1 MFNNDA
7 EYARSRIVSS
17 YMKGKDKGFY
27 KILDIVSRNNE
38 LDKAVISATDEA
50 GALVNLTIDQ
60 LDFSIGKLGY
70 LNDAL
75 SGAAMFISRLPIRRD
90 FRQGLRSGQ
99 LSYIRN
105 GSYNPLSDNWMQA
118 NVKNISKCLWNEY
131 PDLDTVIELS
141 EEYNGDIAF
150 SKNFALSSK
159 YKLLYKG
166 FTVGDLTKE
175 DKFKLGKQFN
185 FIEEEFTKEVG
196 NDKLSR

>member
-1 MFNNDA
+1 
-7 EYARSRIVSS
+7 
-17 YMKGKDKGFY
+17 MKGKDKGFY

-118 NVKNISKCLWNEY
+118 NVKNISKCLWDDY
-131 PDLDTVIELS
+131 PDLDTAIELS